1 MAFRAGCLS
10 VAPYTEIKRYPA
22 AIKNENI
29 HDRTLST
36 SSLAACS
43 THHTHFSRR
52 SPPAPAPA
60 PAPALS
66 TRTHPSCHCSAVSLA
81 APSHLISSHIVS
93 YPSSRLASY
102 THPSPGAPTAPPP
115 PRAHLHP
122 LPVGIFRS
130 AIQTLQSV
138 SQSVSQSGGIAER
151 KIQTDSYPEI
161 TYFATKYVIIDEIPG
176 ERRQWERHEGGVR
189 SQIGA
194 GQVG

>member
-1 MAFRAGCLS
+1 MARGRERHPGEANPMAFLAGCLS
-10 VAPYTEIKRYPA
+10 FAAYTEIKRYPA

-60 PAPALS
+60 LS
-66 TRTHPSCHCSAVSLA
+66 TRIHPSCHCSAVSLA
-81 APSHLISSHIVS
+81 APSHLVSSHIVS

-130 AIQTLQSV
+130 IIQTL
-138 SQSVSQSGGIAER
+138 QSVSQSGGIAER
-151 KIQTDSYPEI
+151 KIQTESYPELI
-161 TYFATKYVIIDEIPG
+161 LFY
-176 ERRQWERHEGGVR
+176 
-189 SQIGA
+189 
-194 GQVG
+194 

>member
-1 MAFRAGCLS
+1 MQHTR
-10 VAPYTEIKRYPA
+10 IKRYPA

-60 PAPALS
+60 PALS
-66 TRTHPSCHCSAVSLA
+66 TRIHPSCHCSAVSLA
-81 APSHLISSHIVS
+81 APSHLISSRIVS

-138 SQSVSQSGGIAER
+138 SQSVSQGALQNERFTPTVSQKLHTSKNIFAIYGGIQGTS
-151 KIQTDSYPEI
+151 ISTS
-161 TYFATKYVIIDEIPG
+161 
-176 ERRQWERHEGGVR
+176 
-189 SQIGA
+189 GA
-194 GQVG
+194 DYQ